1 LIALVVTTAGCALG
15 PRPHLTEE
23 AAALG
28 GAPGTPSGDAAADRV
43 LGLLEAV
50 SDAPFTATYQVTR
63 KLGPNVTTATVVQDG
78 DRRSITVGDVRF
90 LHTEQD
96 ATCILS
102 TKACE
107 PGVQDARISDYSIGS
122 AFWADGPAR
131 ALRVSMTRRA
141 GAPVAST
148 QTIAGQEAQC
158 VDVPVGAGVEHY
170 CATPAGPIAR
180 WDTAAVNVELTGFDG
195 TPDPNAFDV

>member
-1 LIALVVTTAGCALG
+1 MAGCALG

-50 SDAPFTATYQVTR
+50 GDGPFTATYQVTR
-63 KLGPNVTTATVVQDG
+63 KLGPNVTSGTVVQDG
-78 DRRSITVGDVRF
+78 DRRSVTVGDVRF

-107 PGVQDARISDYSIGS
+107 PGIQDARISDYSIGS
-122 AFWADGPAR
+122 AFWAEAPAR

-148 QTIAGQEAQC
+148 QTIAGQESKCA
-158 VDVPVGAGVEHY
+158 DVPVGTGVEHY
-170 CATPAGPIAR
+170 CATAAGPIAR
-180 WDTAAVNVELTGFDG
+180 WDTAAVNVELTAFDG